1 MTGWSRRTTEPRAT
15 RKGTTRAKTPG
26 GVASSSSAPAT
37 LPTAAT
43 GSSRTRSGRVPASS
57 LRELSADPG
66 PMATAATMFP
76 TLAGSG
82 GTPAASSA
90 G

>member
-1 MTGWSRRTTEPRAT
+1 MTGWSSRTSEPSAT
-15 RKGTTRAKTPG
+15 RNGTTRAKTPG
-26 GVASSSSAPAT
+26 GVASSSRAPAT
-37 LPTAAT
+37 LHTTAT

-57 LRELSADPG
+57 LRELSAEPG
-66 PMATAATMFP
+66 PIATAATMFP

-82 GTPAASSA
+82 GTPTASRA

>member
-1 MTGWSRRTTEPRAT
+1 M
-15 RKGTTRAKTPG
+15 
-26 GVASSSSAPAT
+26 ASSSERPAT

-43 GSSRTRSGRVPASS
+43 GSSRSSNGRVPASS
-57 LRELSADPG
+57 ARELSADPG
-66 PMATAATMFP
+66 PMATAATMLP